1 MYYYS
6 LIGAN
11 NIGEGGYIEANGISY
26 IQKNKIL
33 RQQSLYSKNQTQT
46 EETFRFKWGKRDTY
60 ESESVMAASK
70 KWLIERYLNNNEDLV
85 RNYCFEGANILD
97 AGCGS
102 GFSSLLLF
110 GKELKNA
117 NYLGV
122 DISEAVDVAH
132 TRFGEEGIEAEFIQ
146 ADIGNLPFTK
156 PEFDVIF
163 SEGVLHHTDSTEKSL
178 KYLANLLN
186 PGGFFLFYVYRK
198 KSPVREFSDDF
209 IREKLTGLSDDEAWD
224 TLLPISRLGRELGE
238 LNISV
243 TVPEDIPILGISSGT
258 YDLQRFF
265 YWYFLKAFYRPDFSL
280 DEMNHINFDWYRPM
294 NCHRHT
300 EEEIQKWCFEAGLRI
315 DRMKIEEAGI
325 TIVAQKRVED
335 ST

>member
-6 LIGAN
+6 LIGADG
-11 NIGEGGYIEANGISY
+11 IGEGECIEINGTLYILKNG
-26 IQKNKIL
+26 IL

-46 EETFRFKWGKRDTY
+46 EETFGFKWGKRDTY
-60 ESESVMAASK
+60 ESGPVMTATK
-70 KWLIERYLNNNEDLV
+70 EWLIERYLNNNKDLLKK
-85 RNYCFEGANILD
+85 YCFERANILD

-110 GKELKNA
+110 GKELKNT

-122 DISEAVDVAH
+122 DISSAVDVAQ
-132 TRFGEEGIEAEFIQ
+132 TRFSEEGIEAEFIQ
-146 ADIGNLPFTK
+146 ADINNLPFTT
-156 PEFDVIF
+156 PIFDVIF

-198 KSPVREFSDDF
+198 KSPIREFSDDF
-209 IREKLTGLSDDEAWD
+209 IREKLTGLTNDEAWD
-224 TLLPISRLGRELGE
+224 VLLPISRLGRELGE
-238 LNISV
+238 LNISI
-243 TVPEDIPILGISSGT
+243 TIPEDIPILGIPSGT
-258 YDLQRFF
+258 YNLQRFF
-265 YWYFLKAFYRPDFSL
+265 YWYFLKAFYRPDYSL

-300 EEEIQKWCFEAGLRI
+300 EEEIQKYCFEAGLCI
-315 DRMKIEEAGI
+315 DRMRVEEAGI
-325 TIVAQKRVED
+325 TVVAQKAVGD
-335 ST
+335 DL

>member
-6 LIGAN
+6 LIGADS
-11 NIGEGGYIEANGISY
+11 IGEGGYIEVNGIPY
-26 IQKNKIL
+26 IQHKGIL

-60 ESESVMAASK
+60 ESESVMAAAK
-70 KWLIERYLNNNEDLV
+70 EWLIERYLNNNEDLV
-85 RNYCFEGANILD
+85 RKYCFEGANILD

-110 GKELKNA
+110 GKELKNV

-146 ADIGNLPFTK
+146 ADIGNLPFIW

-198 KSPVREFSDDF
+198 KSPIREFSDDF
-209 IREKLTGLSDDEAWD
+209 VREKLTGLTDDEAWD
-224 TLLPISRLGRELGE
+224 ALLPISRLGQELGG
-238 LNISV
+238 LNVSV
-243 TVPEDIPILGISSGT
+243 TVPEDIPILGIPSGT

-265 YWYFLKAFYRPDFSL
+265 YWYFLKAFYRPDYSL

-300 EEEIQKWCFEAGLRI
+300 VEEIQKWCFEAGLRI
-315 DRMKIEEAGI
+315 DRMKVEEAGI
-325 TIVAQKRVED
+325 TVVAQKVVRD
-335 ST
+335 DF